1 MLEVRVANFLR
12 EVVEQLLLFS
22 QDYMQAGDVVDLLG
36 VASVKNLSKK
46 VDSLRLLLQ
55 LLSHDDELQVFLPE

>member
-1 MLEVRVANFLR
+1 MLEVRVTNFLR